1 MYNQQ
6 ATYFVT
12 FTIVDWVD
20 LLSRKVY
27 RDIVIES
34 LRYCIS
40 YKGLKVY
47 SYVIM
52 TNHIH
57 IIIQSDGS
65 NTLSNI
71 IRDFKKYTAK
81 EFIETIIKEPE
92 SRREWLL
99 NRFAIN
105 AAQHSRNSNY
115 QIWTHENH
123 AIEINSHQ
131 FFEQKNNY
139 IVQNPVRAGWVDKAE
154 DYVYSSAYELCGR
167 GNKIEISFWWGSR
180 ETAL

>member
-1 MYNQQ
+1 MSTGYQIYNQK

-34 LRYCIS
+34 LRYCVLH
-40 YKGLKVY
+40 KGLNVF

-52 TNHIH
+52 TNHVH
-57 IIIQSDGS
+57 LIIQSGAEYS
-65 NTLSNI
+65 LSDI
-71 IRDFKKYTAK
+71 IRDFKKFTSK
-81 EFIETIIKEPE
+81 QFLEIIKKEPE

-99 NRFAIN
+99 NRFAFN

-115 QIWTHENH
+115 QVWTHENH
-123 AIEINSHQ
+123 AIEIKSRH

-139 IVQNPVRAGWVDKAE
+139 IVQNPVRAGWVDNAD

-167 GNKIEISFWWGSR
+167 GDKIEVKLW
-180 ETAL
+180 

>member
-1 MYNQQ
+1 MSTGYQVYNQQ

-27 RDIVIES
+27 RDIVMDS
-34 LRYCIS
+34 LQFCIVE
-40 YKGLKVY
+40 KGLKVY
-47 SYVIM
+47 SYVVM

-57 IIIQSDGS
+57 LIIQSNGS
-65 NTLSNI
+65 NSLSDI
-71 IRDFKKYTAK
+71 IRDFKKFTSK
-81 EFIETIIKEPE
+81 QFIETIVKEPE

-99 NRFAIN
+99 NRFKFN

-115 QIWTHENH
+115 QVWTHENH
-123 AIEINSHQ
+123 AIEISSNQ

-139 IVQNPVRAGWVDKAE
+139 IVQNPVRAGWVEKAE
-154 DYVYSSAYELCGR
+154 DYIYSSAYELCGR
-167 GNKIEISFWWGSR
+167 GNKIAIAQW
-180 ETAL
+180 